1 MRLGNADAYIDIEV
15 HEPVAA
21 NMPGAGDLR
30 LGITIHG
37 AGFTGDQDN
46 VWVRGNAA
54 ERFINELYAMARG
67 ERDDVTLG
75 SPSSNKELT
84 LKVSRPMRSHVVL
97 EGKMRRTGPGSPATI
112 SSSVVFSIYLD
123 VKNLES
129 LADTFADAWIA
140 PEEDAGKKH

>member
-1 MRLGNADAYIDIEV
+1 MRLGNAESYIDIEV
-15 HEPVAA
+15 HEPVAP

-30 LGITIHG
+30 LGVTVHG
-37 AGFTGDQDN
+37 AGFTGDQQD
-46 VWVRGNAA
+46 VWVRGSAA
-54 ERFINELYAMARG
+54 ERFINDLYAMARG

-97 EGKMRRTGPGSPATI
+97 EGKLRRTGPGSPATV

-123 VKNLES
+123 VKNLEN
-129 LADTFADAWIA
+129 LADIFADAWIA
-140 PEEDAGKKH
+140 PEDEARKKH

>member
-1 MRLGNADAYIDIEV
+1 MRLGNADAYIDIDV

-30 LGITIHG
+30 LRVTVYG
-37 AGFTGDQDN
+37 AGFTGDQQD

-84 LKVSRPMRSHVVL
+84 LKVSRPMPSHVFL
-97 EGKMRRTGPGSPATI
+97 EGKLRRTGPGSRATI
-112 SSSVVFSIYLD
+112 SAAASPRSPQNACALPIRT
-123 VKNLES
+123 
-129 LADTFADAWIA
+129 DTGDFLV
-140 PEEDAGKKH
+140 EY

>member
-1 MRLGNADAYIDIEV
+1 MRLGNVDSYIDIEV
-15 HEPVAA
+15 HEPVAP

-30 LGITIHG
+30 LSVTVHG
-37 AGFTGDQDN
+37 AGFTGEQQD
-46 VWVRGNAA
+46 VWVRGSAA
-54 ERFINELYAMARG
+54 ERFINDLYAMARG

-97 EGKMRRTGPGSPATI
+97 EGKLRRTGPGSPATV

-123 VKNLES
+123 VKNLEN
-129 LADTFADAWIA
+129 LADLFADAWIA
-140 PEEDAGKKH
+140 PEEDAGAKH